1 MSAEVR
7 DTLATFG
14 AALDCVREK
23 LQAAAIENELATLRA
38 ELYRSFAAT
47 IEEEHQRVLARKLII
62 ERRKEEADACA
73 AAFAV
78 DRARVACSKLAPRW
92 SRAS

>member
-62 ERRKEEADACA
+62 ERRKEEADACEHRGA
-73 AAFAV
+73 AREA
-78 DRARVACSKLAPRW
+78 ARQGDDAARGGG
-92 SRAS
+92 R